1 MSVSLV
7 SEIQEPIGKRPRSP
21 AQIANQFKPGQSG
34 NAGGRP
40 ANHVQSLAR
49 RHTEAAVMAL
59 VAALDNPRE
68 RVPAAVAL
76 LERGWGKPVQPI
88 EGDASLALSWV
99 VRAPVPVESTEEWF
113 KRYAPPELEG
123 TPQDDTPAKP
133 PESDGDGV

>member
-1 MSVSLV
+1 
-7 SEIQEPIGKRPRSP
+7 
-21 AQIANQFKPGQSG
+21 
-34 NAGGRP
+34 
-40 ANHVQSLAR
+40 
-49 RHTEAAVMAL
+49 MAL

-133 PESDGDGV
+133 PESAGDGV